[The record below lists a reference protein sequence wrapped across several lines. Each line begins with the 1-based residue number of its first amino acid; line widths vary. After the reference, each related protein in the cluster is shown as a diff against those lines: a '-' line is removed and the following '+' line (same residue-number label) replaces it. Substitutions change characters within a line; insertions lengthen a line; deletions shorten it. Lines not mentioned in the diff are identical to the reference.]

1 MQLAMTFGSKVVP
14 PGSPEARAREKRRT
28 RIGLAVIILVPITIM
43 VFVFGFRYPAP
54 GAAIAETNLT
64 SGQPFSLTY
73 VADGND
79 NRVWLDL
86 DCTFC
91 GRIDGEIVASAG
103 GDTQRKQLDEDIVE
117 YGHTRSVVVSGDS
130 RLVADGHLLL
140 EMPKRAAG
148 VEVTISGTVRMK
160 PGGPGQQRIQKMRLW
175 IAD

>member
-1 MQLAMTFGSKVVP
+1 
-14 PGSPEARAREKRRT
+14 PEMGKQAFDPARDELHVRAIIVIDRRVEAHPHNV
-28 RIGLAVIILVPITIM
+28 G
-43 VFVFGFRYPAP
+43 
-54 GAAIAETNLT
+54 
-64 SGQPFSLTY
+64 
-73 VADGND
+73 DGND

-91 GRIDGEIVASAG
+91 GRIDGEILASAG

-148 VEVTISGTVRMK
+148 VEVTISGTVRMT
-160 PGGPGQQRIQKMRLW
+160 PGGPGQQRIHRMRLW